1 MTGLGTLDRS
11 GKLYSVSNT
20 VGDNG
25 NVIPTSTLVG
35 SVFLRRETP
44 SARTVISGARDAS
57 QLEDIFVMR
66 WIDGVKPGFQVE
78 VESVRYRITRIDEIG
93 RRIGWRV
100 YCRIAELQ

>member
-1 MTGLGTLDRS
+1 MIGLGTLDRS
-11 GKLYSVSNT
+11 GKLYLVSNT
-20 VGDNG
+20 IGDSG
-25 NVIPTSTLVG
+25 NVIPTPLFIG
-35 SVFLRRETP
+35 NVFLRRETP

-66 WIDGVKPGFQVE
+66 WIDGVRPGFLVE

-93 RRIGWRV
+93 RRVGWRV